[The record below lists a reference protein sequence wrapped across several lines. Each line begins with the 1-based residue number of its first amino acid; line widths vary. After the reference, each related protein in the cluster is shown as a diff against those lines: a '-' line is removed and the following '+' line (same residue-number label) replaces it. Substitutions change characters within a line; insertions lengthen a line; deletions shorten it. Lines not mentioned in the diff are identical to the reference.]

1 MVNSGLLIFREVAES
16 WISGN
21 STKSREIIHKT
32 RKIPQNSSVILSNT
46 YLYNIFWNFT
56 CTFTCC
62 KLANLYWNFVT
73 ETSKQCPKSTGV
85 DYVAKNC
92 TALALML
99 KASPFNSAL
108 VHFWSVLLLLKEQM
122 MTSVKK
128 TWKTSV
134 WSAQIRLISREIC
147 PKIPTKPVIFNPLLL
162 GEVCPEDPAKSAD
175 FFQRSVP
182 HNPTKLILT
191 FFPWPIL

>member
-21 STKSREIIHKT
+21 STKSREVIHKT

-56 CTFTCC
+56 STFTCC

-73 ETSKQCPKSTGV
+73 ETSKQCPKSTGI

-92 TALALML
+92 MALALML
-99 KASPFNSAL
+99 KALPL
-108 VHFWSVLLLLKEQM
+108 VHFWSVLLLKEQM

-128 TWKTSV
+128 MLKTSV
-134 WSAQIRLISREIC
+134 WLAQSRLISREIC
-147 PKIPTKPVIFNPLLL
+147 SENSHKISHF
-162 GEVCPEDPAKSAD
+162 
-175 FFQRSVP
+175 
-182 HNPTKLILT
+182 
-191 FFPWPIL
+191 